1 MLAAPALVMKP
12 GHLASKAKVAAPLP
26 PLPPREPGILSP
38 SPGQVIQRGTG
49 HMNSFITRH
58 HRAIRTSG
66 QVGRTEGRDSHR
78 QKARGTELWDRV
90 GLVGARGMGG
100 AMAAVCPSGAS
111 IRAWRKVPKHA
122 RNLGG
127 KGTPQDGEG
136 LGTEAGV
143 GPWVGVLARVP
154 W

>member
-1 MLAAPALVMKP
+1 MLAAPALMMKP
-12 GHLASKAKVAAPLP
+12 GHLESKAKVAAPLP
-26 PLPPREPGILSP
+26 PSPPREPGIPSP
-38 SPGQVIQRGTG
+38 SPGQVIPERDRSHEQFYYETPQGHQNFRAGGEDRGEGQPQTESKGDGAVGPGGFSGSTG
-49 HMNSFITRH
+49 D
-58 HRAIRTSG
+58 
-66 QVGRTEGRDSHR
+66 GRGYGCCLS
-78 QKARGTELWDRV
+78 L
-90 GLVGARGMGG
+90 
-100 AMAAVCPSGAS
+100 GAS